1 MGVRRT
7 QYLMLYVLPPLRCRP
22 CHRTSLYTLHLRLS
36 FEQVEDER
44 EGGATVAWVRDVGCV
59 TTAERRG
66 GKRNE
71 RSACFACRSV
81 LDPVYGTTV

>member
-44 EGGATVAWVRDVGCV
+44 EDGATGAWDRDVGCV
-59 TTAERRG
+59 TTAERG
-66 GKRNE
+66 E
-71 RSACFACRSV
+71 RSGEEGKQTSGLHA
-81 LDPVYGTTV
+81 LL